1 MYIIW
6 LGAMIVNAFKLAHS
20 LCDYLPLFFAFSL
33 SSEPNDESPANV
45 DAAVSSVHLE

>member
-1 MYIIW
+1 MIACRGLVPCVII
-6 LGAMIVNAFKLAHS
+6 S
-20 LCDYLPLFFAFSL
+20 LPLLFALSL